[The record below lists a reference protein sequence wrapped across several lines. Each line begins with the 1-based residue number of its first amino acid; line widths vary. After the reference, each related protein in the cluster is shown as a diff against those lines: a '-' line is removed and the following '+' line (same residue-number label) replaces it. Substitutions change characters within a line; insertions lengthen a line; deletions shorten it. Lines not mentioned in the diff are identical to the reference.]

1 MSSLVYLCGK
11 KKLNLNDINWKRHVT
26 SCKIIKLKNTNSGNV
41 LSNYFSQKREN
52 KSLFDGNDGIIL
64 KKGKSLST
72 KSILFII

>member
-1 MSSLVYLCGK
+1 MSSLVCLCGK